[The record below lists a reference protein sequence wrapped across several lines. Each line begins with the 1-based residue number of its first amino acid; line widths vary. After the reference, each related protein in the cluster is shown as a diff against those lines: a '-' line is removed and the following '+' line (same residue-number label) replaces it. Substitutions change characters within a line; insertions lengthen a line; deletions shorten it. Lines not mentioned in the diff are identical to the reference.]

1 MPTGVRL
8 ALDLGNVRIGVA
20 ACDREG
26 LLAYPVSTL
35 AGKPEPLAE
44 IRRLVDEY
52 EPTALVVGLPRDL
65 AGRDGIAA
73 QAVRVRAALIA
84 ASVEVPVFLA
94 DERMTTATAA
104 GRLRAAGRTARSGR
118 SVIDQAAAVAILE
131 GVLDAERAGRA
142 TFERVHRAQE
152 EET

>member
-8 ALDLGNVRIGVA
+8 ALDLGSARIGVA

-26 LLAYPVSTL
+26 LLAYPVTTL
-35 AGKPEPLAE
+35 AAKPEPLTE

-52 EPTALVVGLPRDL
+52 EPAALVVGLPRDL

-84 ASVEVPVFLA
+84 ASVRVPVFLA

-104 GRLRAAGRTARSGR
+104 GRLRAAGHTARSGR
-118 SVIDQAAAVAILE
+118 AMIDQAAAVAILE

-142 TFERVHRAQE
+142 TFERVHSAQE

>member
-26 LLAYPVSTL
+26 LLAYPVTTL
-35 AGKPEPLAE
+35 AAKPEPLTE

-65 AGRDGIAA
+65 SGRDGIAA
-73 QAVRVRAALIA
+73 QAVRVRAVLIA
-84 ASVEVPVFLA
+84 ASVRVPVFLA

-104 GRLRAAGRTARSGR
+104 ARLRAAGHTARSGR
-118 SVIDQAAAVAILE
+118 SMIDQAAAVAILE
-131 GVLDAERAGRA
+131 GVLDAERSGRA
-142 TFERVHRAQE
+142 AFERVQRAQE

>member
-8 ALDLGNVRIGVA
+8 ALDLGNARIGVA

-26 LLAYPVSTL
+26 LLAYPVATL
-35 AGKPEPLAE
+35 PAKPEPLTE
-44 IRRLVDEY
+44 IRRLVGEY

-73 QAVRVRAALIA
+73 QAVRVRAATIA
-84 ASVEVPVFLA
+84 ASLGVPVFLA

-104 GRLRAAGRTARSGR
+104 GRLRAAGRTARTNR

-142 TFERVHRAQE
+142 TFERVHGAQE

>member
-8 ALDLGNVRIGVA
+8 ALDLGSARIGVA

-26 LLAYPVSTL
+26 ILAYPVTTL
-35 AGKPEPLAE
+35 AAKPEPLTE

-52 EPTALVVGLPRDL
+52 EPAALVVGLPRDL

-73 QAVRVRAALIA
+73 QAVRVRAAVIA
-84 ASVEVPVFLA
+84 ASVGVPVFLA

-104 GRLRAAGRTARSGR
+104 GRLRAAGHTARSGR
-118 SVIDQAAAVAILE
+118 AMIDQAAAVAILE

-142 TFERVHRAQE
+142 TFERVHSAQE

>member
-8 ALDLGNVRIGVA
+8 ALDLGNARIGVA

-26 LLAYPVSTL
+26 LLAYPVATL
-35 AGKPEPLAE
+35 PAKPEPLTE

-73 QAVRVRAALIA
+73 QAVRVRAATIA
-84 ASVEVPVFLA
+84 ASLGVPVFLA

-104 GRLRAAGRTARSGR
+104 GRLRAAGRTARTNR

-142 TFERVHRAQE
+142 TFERVHGAQE

>member
-1 MPTGVRL
+1 MSTGVRL
-8 ALDLGNVRIGVA
+8 ALDLGSARIGVA

-26 LLAYPVSTL
+26 LLAYPVTTL
-35 AGKPEPLAE
+35 AAKPEPLTE

-84 ASVEVPVFLA
+84 AAVGVPVFLA

-104 GRLRAAGRTARSGR
+104 ARLRAAGHTARSGR

-142 TFERVHRAQE
+142 TFERVHGAKE